1 MFSGKTALVV
11 EDSKSERQILVKYL
25 ENMGFQVYEAESG
38 LEGLEMAQDV
48 KPDIICMDIVM
59 PGNINGFQAIRAIY
73 QNEEL
78 KKIPIII
85 CSSKNEEKDKMWGKK
100 QGATDYLVKP
110 INENMFNET
119 IKNVLIR

>member
-110 INENMFNET
+110 INENIFNET